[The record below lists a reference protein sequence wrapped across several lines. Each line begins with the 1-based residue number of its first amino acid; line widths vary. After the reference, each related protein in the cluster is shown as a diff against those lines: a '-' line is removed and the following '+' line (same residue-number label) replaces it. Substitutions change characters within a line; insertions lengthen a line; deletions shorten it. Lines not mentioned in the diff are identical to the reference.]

1 MFRYFPLL
9 FVLVICAI
17 ILTDNRHNEALP
29 AEKELFYR
37 KRTKVCIII
46 ILVFWVLTAFGAF
59 VPLSNMFW
67 VLGMYMAAITA
78 LAYLFLWLIMF
89 RHREKR
95 IDDVLMLFMP
105 IYFLTGITIATWGR
119 EECYYTAI
127 IVSLITVALTVLSL
141 VQKPVQERLRIRNN
155 YLIIMAVSAVI
166 LVITCIVLASVYFDY
181 VHSDQEVP
189 LESFLYNS
197 PFYALALLLI
207 MFFVFLF
214 IGREKSSMDNA

>member
-1 MFRYFPLL
+1 MLPLL
-9 FVLVICAI
+9 FVLVICAF
-17 ILTDNRHNEALP
+17 ILTNNRNSEASP
-29 AEKELFYR
+29 AEKALFYR

-46 ILVFWVLTAFGAF
+46 ILVLWVLTAFGAF

-141 VQKPVQERLRIRNN
+141 VQKPVQERLRIRNS
-155 YLIIMAVSAVI
+155 YLIIMAVSSVI
-166 LVITCIVLASVYFDY
+166 LVITCIVLTSVYYDY

-189 LESFLYNS
+189 LESFLYNT

-214 IGREKSSMDNA
+214 ISREKSGMDSA